1 MCVCTCVLKYRNNTA
16 VRVSTLG
23 VLVGFGRRS
32 FWAALGCWWQLLLL
46 VCRHYEKEAKDKRI
60 YAAHQATV
68 FAVVGVFFFFG
79 GFCFWAFHFSA

>member
-1 MCVCTCVLKYRNNTA
+1 MCCKL
-16 VRVSTLG
+16 RVSTLW
-23 VLVGFGRRS
+23 VLVGLGRCS